1 MILDDK
7 LKNIYNENSFKDRID
22 MFVRKLS
29 SNSTY
34 TIVKAIL
41 GFDLGM
47 IYDATSEYH
56 RKSKK
61 AGYDFYRFR
70 NYGEGYN
77 DLNIHENFDVN
88 YVGKYDITHNKI
100 KLNVERQTRVEA
112 GKYRKIKPHNIS
124 MINNFIANSEI
135 PYNEYLYKCSL
146 DLSTINDKGMI
157 RLHEYLFPVYI
168 DKFQGSNYSDWE
180 LAKIIRTFG
189 IEVSFGR
196 DKIDTLSDFK
206 MKYVFANELS
216 NDNKIGDRITA
227 HENIRGFEFVRWDDV
242 TTHKRNKNVLLEAG
256 EHTEYSR
263 VRNSRGNHI
272 YKYRMTSIG
281 DTTHAHTWD
290 TNYFGR
296 QLRGHFMHADMVYG
310 MQRAMIHPQYS
321 TPDENYNKWLVDM
334 VGGYSMNSLIPNYP
348 TVYVDFCAQ
357 NIASGQKGIDEI
369 FSDNMHLIGFIRI
382 RLYSSNS
389 ESKADL
395 NIGVIQKKYGS
406 GGKENKS
413 TGCTRELTNSESFT
427 VKIIIPKRTPLM
439 LYERNSTNGEQIY
452 MLPPN
457 IFNCQ
462 YIYKNSVFPI
472 LENVNNDFVYK
483 TLDTQGFYS
492 ANFGDGVRWDGSKS
506 NLICAQGGWLFPPL
520 RFASFSGDTD
530 WNSIYG
536 ITTFDYSESLNHYY
550 NCIPKSSDI
559 FMKNLR
565 GIAGLPVQ

>member
-1 MILDDK
+1 MILNDR
-7 LKNIYNENSFKDRID
+7 LKNTYNENSLKDRID

-47 IYDATSEYH
+47 IYNTTSEYH
-56 RKSKK
+56 RKSEK

-70 NYGEGYN
+70 NYGEGYKG
-77 DLNIHENFDVN
+77 LNIHENFDAN

-112 GKYRKIKPHNIS
+112 GKYRKIKPHDIS
-124 MINNFIANSEI
+124 MIDNFIANSEL

-146 DLSTINDKGMI
+146 DLSTISEKGII

-168 DKFQGSNYSDWE
+168 DKFRGSNYSNWE

-196 DKIDTLSDFK
+196 DKINTLSDFK

-227 HENIRGFEFVRWDDV
+227 HENIRGFEFVRWDDIA
-242 TTHKRNKNVLLEAG
+242 THRKNKNVLSEAG

-272 YKYRMTSIG
+272 YKYRMTSVG
-281 DTTHAHTWD
+281 DTTHVQTWD

-296 QLRGHFMHADMVYG
+296 WLRGHFMHADMVYG

-321 TPDENYNKWLVDM
+321 TPDENYSKWLVGM

-369 FSDNMHLIGFIRI
+369 FSDNIHLIGFIRI
-382 RLYSSNS
+382 RLYSSNN

-406 GGKENKS
+406 GGKENSS
-413 TGCTRELTNSESFT
+413 TGCTRELTNSESFM

-472 LENVNNDFVYK
+472 LENINNDFVYK

-536 ITTFDYSESLNHYY
+536 ITTFDYFESLNHYY
-550 NCIPKSSDI
+550 NCIPKFSDI

-565 GIAGLPVQ
+565 DISSLPVQ

>member
-1 MILDDK
+1 MILNDK
-7 LKNIYNENSFKDRID
+7 LKNTYDESSFKDRID

-56 RKSKK
+56 RKSEK

-70 NYGEGYN
+70 NYGEEYK
-77 DLNIHENFDVN
+77 DLDIHGNFDAN
-88 YVGKYDITHNKI
+88 YVAKYDITHNKI
-100 KLNVERQTRVEA
+100 KLNVERQTRMEA
-112 GKYRKIKPHNIS
+112 GKRRKMKSHNIS
-124 MINNFIANSEI
+124 MIDNFMANSEL
-135 PYNEYLYKCSL
+135 PYNEYLYKCDL
-146 DLSTINDKGMI
+146 DLSTINKRGGI

-168 DKFQGSNYSDWE
+168 DKFKGSNYSDWE
-180 LAKIIRTFG
+180 LAKIIKTFG

-196 DKIDTLSDFK
+196 GKIAKLSDFK

-216 NDNKIGDRITA
+216 NNNKIADRITA
-227 HENIRGFEFVRWDDV
+227 GENIRGFEFVRWDDMV
-242 TTHKRNKNVLLEAG
+242 THKRNKNVLSESG

-272 YKYRMTSIG
+272 YKYRMTSIE
-281 DTTHAHTWD
+281 DTTHITTWD

-310 MQRAMIHPQYS
+310 MQRSMIHSQYS
-321 TPDENYNKWLVDM
+321 TPDENYAKWLVNM

-357 NIASGQKGIDEI
+357 NIANSQKGIDEI
-369 FSDNMHLIGFIRI
+369 FSDNMHMIGFIRI
-382 RLYSSNS
+382 RLYSSNN
-389 ESKADL
+389 EDKADL
-395 NIGVIQKKYGS
+395 NIGVIQKKYGE
-406 GGKENKS
+406 GKENSS

-439 LYERNSTNGEQIY
+439 AYERNSTNGEQIY

-462 YIYKNSVFPI
+462 YVYKNSISPI
-472 LENVNNDFVYK
+472 LENIANDFSYK
-483 TLDTQGFYS
+483 FFDTRGFYL
-492 ANFGDGVRWDGSKS
+492 ANCDNGMRWESDSKQ

-520 RFASFSGDTD
+520 RFADFSGSE

-536 ITTFDYSESLNHYY
+536 MPLLDNVPSLNHYY
-550 NCIPKSSDI
+550 NSIPDATSI
-559 FMKNLR
+559 HMKNLR
-565 GIAGLPVQ
+565 GVDGLPTQ

>member
-1 MILDDK
+1 MILNDE
-7 LKNIYNENSFKDRID
+7 LKNIYDESSFKDRID

-47 IYDATSEYH
+47 IYNTTSEYH
-56 RKSKK
+56 RKSEK

-70 NYGEGYN
+70 NYGEGYK
-77 DLNIHENFDVN
+77 DSNIHENFDVN

-124 MINNFIANSEI
+124 MIDNFIANSEL
-135 PYNEYLYKCSL
+135 PYNEYLYKCGL
-146 DLSTINDKGMI
+146 DLSTISEKGMI

-168 DKFQGSNYSDWE
+168 DKFRGSNYSNWE

-196 DKIDTLSDFK
+196 DKIDKLSDFK

-216 NDNKIGDRITA
+216 NDNKIGDEITV
-227 HENIRGFEFVRWDDV
+227 HENIRGFEFVRWDDIA
-242 TTHKRNKNVLLEAG
+242 THRRNKNVLLEAG

-321 TPDENYNKWLVDM
+321 SPDENYNKWLVDM
-334 VGGYSMNSLIPNYP
+334 LGGYSMNSLIPNYP

-382 RLYSSNS
+382 RLYSSNN

-472 LENVNNDFVYK
+472 LENINNDFVYK
-483 TLDTQGFYS
+483 TFDTRGFYS

-520 RFASFSGDTD
+520 RFADFSGDVD
-530 WNSIYG
+530 WNSKYRIS
-536 ITTFDYSESLNHYY
+536 TLDYVESLNHYY

-565 GIAGLPVQ
+565 DITGLPVQ